1 VAGARG
7 HEAQAHKTRC
17 KLHSCKMVGIRR
29 VGVRGKAQES
39 RVVCEGMQGQHCAGV
54 RGCERTC

>member
-1 VAGARG
+1 MDIRGQKWAGARG

-39 RVVCEGMQGQHCAGV
+39 RVYV
-54 RGCERTC
+54 RACKGNTVRV